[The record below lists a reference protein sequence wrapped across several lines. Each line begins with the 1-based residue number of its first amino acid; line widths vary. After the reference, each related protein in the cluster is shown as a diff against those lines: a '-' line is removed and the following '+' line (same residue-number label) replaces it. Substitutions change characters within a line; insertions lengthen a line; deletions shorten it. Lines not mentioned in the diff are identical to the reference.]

1 MQPST
6 QLLQR
11 GAVLRCAATSVD
23 YYFLDA
29 YYRHGEDFPVTSC
42 TWLSYASCTADMQ
55 EAWHTGLAAG
65 ALLEKDSTASAKHLQ
80 LAGSAKV
87 RADIHV

>member
-1 MQPST
+1 MWSST
-6 QLLQR
+6 EECSY
-11 GAVLRCAATSVD
+11 LRKSSC
-23 YYFLDA
+23 LDA

-42 TWLSYASCTADMQ
+42 TWLSYASCTADMH

-65 ALLEKDSTASAKHLQ
+65 ALLEKDSTASTKHLQ